1 MAKEKVNTLKRCLQS
16 LLIIHATKSPAP
28 GSPGNTN
35 FTVTLEAERELIRLT
50 EFSTLLTP

>member
-1 MAKEKVNTLKRCLQS
+1 MSSN
-16 LLIIHATKSPAP
+16 LLIIHARKSPVP